1 MYKEKIE
8 FLSKQATKLDPF
20 FNLVD
25 SKKLFSEIRDE
36 LDEAEKE
43 FKNWDF
49 KELEKELW
57 DVFRDF
63 LMLSHK
69 LEKEGKINIEKIYE
83 WIYKKMSSRKPFLEE
98 NREVTKEE
106 AIEVWNNAK
115 RKEWYSDDRLRN
127 EKCG

>member
-43 FKNWDF
+43 FKN
-49 KELEKELW
+49 
-57 DVFRDF
+57 
-63 LMLSHK
+63 
-69 LEKEGKINIEKIYE
+69 
-83 WIYKKMSSRKPFLEE
+83 
-98 NREVTKEE
+98 
-106 AIEVWNNAK
+106 
-115 RKEWYSDDRLRN
+115 
-127 EKCG
+127 